1 MPNRRFLGNF
11 GVIAALVCGMML
23 SVQSGA
29 SGNPV
34 SVHIAHQKNFPP
46 FIYVKDGKSVGLL
59 VDILNAAAE
68 REGIEIVFV
77 SVPFAQVHG
86 TLTDGQAEAIVPLA
100 ITPERQK
107 FYDFSAPLVTT
118 GGALFVRTP
127 SPTPASLA
135 ALSGKTVVTPRTGPF
150 AAYIRKTAPD
160 VKLVTTADYAQ
171 SFARVISGEAD
182 AAALNLQVG
191 ASMVARSY
199 SGKVTVPK
207 EMFSEL
213 PLAVAVTKGQ
223 HVELLKRLDAG
234 LAAIRA
240 DGTWQRINDHWA
252 AQ

>member
-1 MPNRRFLGNF
+1 MTNRGLFLSL
-11 GVIAALVCGMML
+11 GVLAPLVCAVALVA
-23 SVQSGA
+23 QSSSTGHPA
-29 SGNPV
+29 P
-34 SVHIAHQKNFPP
+34 VHIAHQNNFPP

-59 VDILNAAAE
+59 VDLLKAAAE

-86 TLTDGQAEAIVPLA
+86 TLTDGRAEAIVPLA
-100 ITPERQK
+100 ITPERQES
-107 FYDFSAPLVTT
+107 YDFSAPLVTT
-118 GGALFVRTP
+118 GGALFVRAP
-127 SPTPASLA
+127 NPTPPSLA
-135 ALSGKTVVTPRTGPF
+135 ALSGKTVVTPKTGPF

-160 VKLVTTADYAQ
+160 VKLVTTADYEQ
-171 SFARVISGEAD
+171 SFKRVISGEAD

-191 ASMVARSY
+191 ASMVAQSY
-199 SGKVTVPK
+199 AGKVTVPK

-223 HVELLKRLDAG
+223 HAELLKQLDAG